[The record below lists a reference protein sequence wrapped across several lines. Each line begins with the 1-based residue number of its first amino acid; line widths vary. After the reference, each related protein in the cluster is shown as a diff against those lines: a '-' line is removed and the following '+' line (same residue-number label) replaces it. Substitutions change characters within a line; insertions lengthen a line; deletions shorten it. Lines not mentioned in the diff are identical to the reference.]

1 MFCFITLARKT
12 SEKPKQS
19 YTCETCGYVTMR
31 RGDYNKH
38 ILIHSGIKPYHC
50 PLCNYKTTE
59 KCRLNRHLES
69 KLHTG
74 EPRVCNS
81 QPFSTWIF
89 ANKSF
94 STLSDDSGFIWICQ
108 WDEGIYLMLIYACT
122 VRSCLLSNEQL
133 RWEHYSQYSFEVLI
147 FYC

>member
-1 MFCFITLARKT
+1 MFCFVILARKT

-81 QPFSTWIF
+81 QLCGNWTPGNQFFSTM
-89 ANKSF
+89 
-94 STLSDDSGFIWICQ
+94 SDNSGFIWI
-108 WDEGIYLMLIYACT
+108 YAC
-122 VRSCLLSNEQL
+122 
-133 RWEHYSQYSFEVLI
+133 
-147 FYC
+147 

>member
-1 MFCFITLARKT
+1 MFCFIILARKT

-81 QPFSTWIF
+81 QLSATWTS
-89 ANKSF
+89 ANKSLL
-94 STLSDDSGFIWICQ
+94 TISDHSECIWIFQ
-108 WDEGIYLMLIYACT
+108 WDGIDACKL
-122 VRSCLLSNEQL
+122 RSCLFSKLPIVMRTL
-133 RWEHYSQYSFEVLI
+133 LPVLI
-147 FYC
+147 